1 MNNNYSYILQAA
13 PGTNS
18 NNYYVSG
25 LYYNNSTE
33 LLLSNGLIMKMNSD
47 DSILWSASFNL
58 YTPLNP
64 MALDEKE
71 QSIYFYGSNGSGM
84 TVLNLNAS
92 SGTIINQK

>member
-1 MNNNYSYILQAA
+1 
-13 PGTNS
+13 
-18 NNYYVSG
+18 
-25 LYYNNSTE
+25 
-33 LLLSNGLIMKMNSD
+33 MKMNSD

-58 YTPLNP
+58 YVPYNP

-84 TVLNLNAS
+84 TVLNLNTS

>member
-1 MNNNYSYILQAA
+1 
-13 PGTNS
+13 
-18 NNYYVSG
+18 
-25 LYYNNSTE
+25 
-33 LLLSNGLIMKMNSD
+33 MKH
-47 DSILWSASFNL
+47 
-58 YTPLNP
+58 PLNP